1 MEGDVRL
8 LIVADMEIH
17 LQLGVISAGQIT
29 WCVGRTLC
37 CGHTHIRYKNKSLLS
52 YSSQCKEGLPGWY
65 YSLCPM
71 RQGSEM
77 FCPLLSPR
85 LKLSI
90 SHWLMGDPSPEK
102 SMPLDRDHC
111 PNPWSD
117 LFSLS
122 FRSPNRPCLV
132 PGGVWQAPFCRW
144 NTPMSLT
151 QRLPQSTLYP
161 THV

>member
-1 MEGDVRL
+1 
-8 LIVADMEIH
+8 MEIH
-17 LQLGVISAGQIT
+17 LQLWVISAGQIT
-29 WCVGRTLC
+29 WCVGRTLS
-37 CGHTHIRYKNKSLLS
+37 CGDTHIRYKNKSFLS
-52 YSSQCKEGLPGWY
+52 YSSQCKEGLP
-65 YSLCPM
+65 M

-77 FCPLLSPR
+77 LCLLLSPR

-90 SHWLMGDPSPEK
+90 SHWLMGGPSTEK

-117 LFSLS
+117 LFPLS
-122 FRSPNRPCLV
+122 FRSAHRPCLV

-144 NTPMSLT
+144 NTPMSLRH
-151 QRLPQSTLYP
+151 RLPQSTLYP